1 MKNVVF
7 GKYFFGNKI
16 SDYGI
21 EKGYVDYATLAK
33 AFDAVLNNDIIS
45 KTFEIGYWDIV
56 NGSDYDEN
64 NDNYAEIY
72 QYFII
77 SANGAEILQEYTNEI
92 VYYNEELDLYVWG
105 VTHFGTGWDNVLTE
119 IKCNGEEE

>member
-16 SDYGI
+16 SDYGL

-33 AFDAVLNNDIIS
+33 AFNAVLNCDIIS
-45 KTFEIGYWDIV
+45 KTLNIGYWDIV
-56 NGSDYDEN
+56 NGSDYDEE
-64 NDNYAEIY
+64 NDNFVEIY

-77 SANGAEILQEYTNEI
+77 SSAGAEILQDYTNEI
-92 VYYNEELDLYVWG
+92 VYYNEELDMYVWG
-105 VTHFGTGWDNVLTE
+105 ITHYGTSWDYVLTE